1 MSKRIRQY
9 IGILA
14 APAAYYLVHEGAHL
28 LYALLTGVFKQINF
42 MGLGVQI
49 DVYAEHMTDT
59 QMGIFCLVGAGATFC
74 VAYQLTAL
82 AKKICRRRSKL
93 FRAVMYYIT
102 IAFLLLDPL
111 YLSVLCG
118 FFGGGDM
125 NGIALLCPEW
135 TARILFGILL
145 ALNGFVFWRCVLPVY
160 RKSFSEPTE
169 GTPNTKSAK

>member
-1 MSKRIRQY
+1 MSKRTRQY

-14 APAAYYLVHEGAHL
+14 ALAAYYLVHEGAHL
-28 LYALLTGVFKQINF
+28 LYALLTGVFKRINF

-49 DVYAEHMTDT
+49 DVYAEHMTNM
-59 QMGIFCLVGAGATFC
+59 QLGIFCLVGALATFC
-74 VAYQLTAL
+74 AGYLLTVF
-82 AKKICRRRSKL
+82 AKQICKAKSKL
-93 FRAVMYYIT
+93 LRAVVYYIT

-135 TARILFGILL
+135 AVRCLSGTLL
-145 ALNGFVFWRCVLPVY
+145 IANALVFWRRILPVY
-160 RKSFSEPTE
+160 RQSFSERRT
-169 GTPNTKSAK
+169 A